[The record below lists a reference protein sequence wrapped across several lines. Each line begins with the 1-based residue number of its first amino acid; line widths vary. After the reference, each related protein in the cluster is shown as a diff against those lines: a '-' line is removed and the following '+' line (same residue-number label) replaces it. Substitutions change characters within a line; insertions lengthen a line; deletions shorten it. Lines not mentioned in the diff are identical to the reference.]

1 MIKKIPPFLLGFAL
15 SAYVLPW
22 VLMRRQYDPWK
33 PATTCDVEDVP
44 PYNFV
49 MTRTDTGHTVTWT
62 WSTE

>member
-1 MIKKIPPFLLGFAL
+1 MKRLIPFLLGFAL

-22 VLMRRQYDPWK
+22 VLMRRPRLMDC
-33 PATTCDVEDVP
+33 AEEDVP